1 MTATQHLSISET
13 NGQLDNLYSYDLRL
27 GQSSQKTGMT
37 RFCQDLAH
45 FYESIIYATQ
55 PAGAQSTYDYLI
67 TDSLSHSGVRNQYH
81 VALAW

>member
-45 FYESIIYATQ
+45 FYEYVVCRKRKKFIAFDSVANTARGATSIE
-55 PAGAQSTYDYLI
+55 GRSTC
-67 TDSLSHSGVRNQYH
+67 
-81 VALAW
+81 ALAS